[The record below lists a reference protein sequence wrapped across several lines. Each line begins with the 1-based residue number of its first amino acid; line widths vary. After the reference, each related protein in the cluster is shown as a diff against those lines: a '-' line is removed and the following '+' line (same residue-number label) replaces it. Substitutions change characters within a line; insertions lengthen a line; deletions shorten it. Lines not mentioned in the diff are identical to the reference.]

1 MLYYNGIEDL
11 GFVGRPKKYYASCLE
26 VFMYKPTTFVWQPSA
41 ASLFKITVL
50 SSALAA
56 LGITTGCSSTPQS
69 AKTSKTKQVSG
80 AGYLDASSLDSLET
94 YFQQQICVL

>member
-1 MLYYNGIEDL
+1 
-11 GFVGRPKKYYASCLE
+11 
-26 VFMYKPTTFVWQPSA
+26 MYTKPFVWQPSA

-69 AKTSKTKQVSG
+69 AKPRKQNRSVEQ
-80 AGYLDASSLDSLET
+80 AILMQAVWT
-94 YFQQQICVL
+94 R

>member
-11 GFVGRPKKYYASCLE
+11 GFVGRPQKILRELFGS
-26 VFMYKPTTFVWQPSA
+26 FMYKPTTFVWQPSA

-69 AKTSKTKQVSG
+69 AKPQNRNRSVVQV
-80 AGYLDASSLDSLET
+80 
-94 YFQQQICVL
+94 I